1 MSAVDAPPAGRR
13 FGAGPA
19 RPVSGRGPAPA
30 RRTGTTSDL
39 HRRERRWAA
48 AFIAPVVLGF
58 VLFAVLPFCF
68 SLYAAFTNWNGL
80 SAPTF
85 TGLEN
90 FRLMMADDYFWQAL
104 WNTLFLMIGIPIGLS
119 ISLVLAMAMNR
130 RMPGRSVFRVIYYL
144 PVVTS
149 LAAISIL
156 WQWAF
161 NGDFGLI
168 NQGLALIGIDGPNWL
183 QEASTSK
190 PALVLMM
197 VWKGLG
203 FSMLL
208 YLAALQSVPRSLY
221 EAAELDG
228 AGAWGTFRHITFP
241 MLRPVT
247 FFLVVTN
254 IIGGSQVFTE
264 VNIMTPNGGPEFS
277 TATIVW
283 YIWQKG
289 FQNLQLGYA
298 TAMSLAL
305 GLIVFVIT
313 LIQFRLNARNSFSVE

>member
-1 MSAVDAPPAGRR
+1 
-13 FGAGPA
+13 
-19 RPVSGRGPAPA
+19 
-30 RRTGTTSDL
+30 
-39 HRRERRWAA
+39 
-48 AFIAPVVLGF
+48 
-58 VLFAVLPFCF
+58 FAVLPFTF

-161 NGDFGLI
+161 NGDFHLI

-183 QEASTSK
+183 HEAYTSK
-190 PALVLMM
+190 PAPVLMLAWM
-197 VWKGLG
+197 GLG
-203 FSMLL
+203 LPFLP
-208 YLAALQSVPRSLY
+208 YLAALRSVPGSLS
-221 EAAELDG
+221 EADELYG
-228 AGAWGTFRHITFP
+228 AVSWSTFRHITSP
-241 MLRPVT
+241 MVLPVT
-247 FFLVVTN
+247 FFRVYTN
-254 IIGGSQVFTE
+254 
-264 VNIMTPNGGPEFS
+264 
-277 TATIVW
+277 
-283 YIWQKG
+283 
-289 FQNLQLGYA
+289 
-298 TAMSLAL
+298 
-305 GLIVFVIT
+305 
-313 LIQFRLNARNSFSVE
+313 

>member
-1 MSAVDAPPAGRR
+1 MRTIETTAPPARR
-13 FGAGPA
+13 
-19 RPVSGRGPAPA
+19 PAPPPPEPF
-30 RRTGTTSDL
+30 RRTRGTTSAL
-39 HRRERRWAA
+39 HRSERRWAA
-48 AFIAPVVLGF
+48 AFIAPLTIGF
-58 VLFAVLPFCF
+58 VLFAALPLLF
-68 SLYAAFTNWNGL
+68 SLYTAFTNWNGL

-85 TGLEN
+85 TGLDN
-90 FRLMMADDYFWQAL
+90 FRLMMADNYFWQSL
-104 WNTLFLMIGIPIGLS
+104 WNTFFLMIGVPIGLV
-119 ISLVLAMAMNR
+119 ISLALAMAMNR
-130 RMPGRSVFRVIYYL
+130 RMPGRSLFRVIYYL

-156 WQWAF
+156 WQWAL

-183 QEASTSK
+183 MDASTSK
-190 PALVLMM
+190 PALVMMM

-221 EAAELDG
+221 EATELDG
-228 AGAWGTFRHITFP
+228 AGQWSTFRHITFP

-254 IIGGSQVFTE
+254 IIGSSQVFTE
-264 VNIMTPNGGPEFS
+264 INIMTPNGGPEFS

-298 TAMSLAL
+298 TAMSLML
-305 GLIVFVIT
+305 GIIIFVIT
-313 LIQFRLNARNSFSVE
+313 FIQFRMNARKSFSVE

>member
-1 MSAVDAPPAGRR
+1 M
-13 FGAGPA
+13 
-19 RPVSGRGPAPA
+19 
-30 RRTGTTSDL
+30 
-39 HRRERRWAA
+39 
-48 AFIAPVVLGF
+48 
-58 VLFAVLPFCF
+58 
-68 SLYAAFTNWNGL
+68 
-80 SAPTF
+80 
-85 TGLEN
+85 
-90 FRLMMADDYFWQAL
+90 
-104 WNTLFLMIGIPIGLS
+104 
-119 ISLVLAMAMNR
+119 
-130 RMPGRSVFRVIYYL
+130 
-144 PVVTS
+144 VTS

-156 WQWAF
+156 WQWAL

-183 QEASTSK
+183 NEASTSK

-197 VWKGLG
+197 VWKGIG

-228 AGAWGTFRHITFP
+228 AGSWTIFRRITFP

-264 VNIMTPNGGPEFS
+264 VNIMTPPTGGPEFS

-289 FQNLQLGYA
+289 FQNLQLGGYA
-298 TAMSLAL
+298 TAMSLVL
-305 GLIVFVIT
+305 GLVIFVIT

>member
-1 MSAVDAPPAGRR
+1 MSTIATTAPEASRSAPPSP
-13 FGAGPA
+13 GP
-19 RPVSGRGPAPA
+19 V
-30 RRTGTTSDL
+30 RRTRGTTSDL
-39 HRRERRWAA
+39 HRSERRWAA
-48 AFIAPVVLGF
+48 VFIAPLTIGF
-58 VLFAVLPFCF
+58 VLFAVLPLLF
-68 SLYAAFTNWNGL
+68 SLYTAFTNWNGL
-80 SAPTF
+80 STPTF
-85 TGLEN
+85 TGLDN
-90 FRLMMADDYFWQAL
+90 FRLMMADNYFWQSL
-104 WNTLFLMIGIPIGLS
+104 WNTFFLMLAIPIGLA

-130 RMPGRSVFRVIYYL
+130 RMPGRSLFRVIYYL

-156 WQWAF
+156 WQWAL

-183 QEASTSK
+183 MDAATSK
-190 PALVLMM
+190 PALVMM
-197 VWKGLG
+197 LVWKGLG

-228 AGAWGTFRHITFP
+228 AGQWSTFAHITFP

-264 VNIMTPNGGPEFS
+264 INIMTPNGGPEFS

-298 TAMSLAL
+298 TAMSLML
-305 GLIVFVIT
+305 GLIIFVIT
-313 LIQFRLNARNSFSVE
+313 FIQFRMNARNSFSVE

>member
-13 FGAGPA
+13 GLGTPRAA
-19 RPVSGRGPAPA
+19 TRRDPAPA
-30 RRTGTTSDL
+30 RRTGTTNSL

-48 AFIAPVVLGF
+48 AFIAPVVIGF
-58 VLFAVLPFCF
+58 VLFAVLPFTF

-183 QEASTSK
+183 HEASTSK
-190 PALVLMM
+190 PALVLM
-197 VWKGLG
+197 
-203 FSMLL
+203 
-208 YLAALQSVPRSLY
+208 RSEERRVGKECRSRWSPY
-221 EAAELDG
+221 
-228 AGAWGTFRHITFP
+228 H
-241 MLRPVT
+241 
-247 FFLVVTN
+247 
-254 IIGGSQVFTE
+254 
-264 VNIMTPNGGPEFS
+264 
-277 TATIVW
+277 
-283 YIWQKG
+283 
-289 FQNLQLGYA
+289 
-298 TAMSLAL
+298 
-305 GLIVFVIT
+305 
-313 LIQFRLNARNSFSVE
+313 

>member
-1 MSAVDAPPAGRR
+1 MSMLRTEEPRT
-13 FGAGPA
+13 GP
-19 RPVSGRGPAPA
+19 SLTPAPSPA
-30 RRTGTTSDL
+30 SAGGTSMAL
-39 HRRERRWAA
+39 HRSERRWAA
-48 AFIAPVVLGF
+48 LFITPVTLGF
-58 VLFAVLPFCF
+58 ALFAVLPFLF
-68 SLYAAFTNWNGL
+68 SLYTAFTNWNGL
-80 SAPTF
+80 SSPTF

-90 FRLMMADDYFWQAL
+90 FRLMMADGYFWQSL
-104 WNTLFLMIGIPIGLS
+104 WNTFFLMIGIPIGLS

-130 RMPGRSVFRVIYYL
+130 RMPGRSLFRVIYYL

-156 WQWAF
+156 RQWAS

-183 QEASTSK
+183 MDASTSK

-208 YLAALQSVPRSLY
+208 YLAALQSVPRTLY

-228 AGAWGTFRHITFP
+228 AGSLSSFRHITLP

-313 LIQFRLNARNSFSVE
+313 LVQFRMNARTSFSVE

>member
-1 MSAVDAPPAGRR
+1 MSMLRTEEPRT
-13 FGAGPA
+13 GP
-19 RPVSGRGPAPA
+19 SLTPAPSPA
-30 RRTGTTSDL
+30 SAGGTSTAL
-39 HRRERRWAA
+39 HRSERRWAA
-48 AFIAPVVLGF
+48 LFITPVTLGF
-58 VLFAVLPFCF
+58 ALFAVLPFLF
-68 SLYAAFTNWNGL
+68 SLYTAFTNWNGL
-80 SAPTF
+80 SSPTF

-90 FRLMMADDYFWQAL
+90 FRLMMADGYFWQSL
-104 WNTLFLMIGIPIGLS
+104 WNTFFLMIGIPIGLS

-130 RMPGRSVFRVIYYL
+130 RMPGRSLFRVIYYL

-183 QEASTSK
+183 MDASTSK

-208 YLAALQSVPRSLY
+208 YLAALQSVPRTLY

-228 AGAWGTFRHITFP
+228 AGSLSSFRHITLP

-298 TAMSLAL
+298 TAMSLA
-305 GLIVFVIT
+305 
-313 LIQFRLNARNSFSVE
+313 

>member
-1 MSAVDAPPAGRR
+1 MSTLETQVPRTR
-13 FGAGPA
+13 
-19 RPVSGRGPAPA
+19 RPVPTGPAPVG
-30 RRTGTTSDL
+30 RRGGTTTAL
-39 HRRERRWAA
+39 HRSERRWAA
-48 AFIAPVVLGF
+48 LFITPVTLGF
-58 VLFAVLPFCF
+58 ALFAVLPFVF
-68 SLYAAFTNWNGL
+68 SLYTAFTNWNGL

-90 FRLMMADDYFWQAL
+90 IRLMMADGYFWQSL

-119 ISLVLAMAMNR
+119 ISLVLALAMNR
-130 RMPGRSVFRVIYYL
+130 RMAGRSLFRVIYYL

-149 LAAISIL
+149 LAAVSIL

-168 NQGLALIGIDGPNWL
+168 NQGLAIVGIEGPNWL
-183 QEASTSK
+183 MEAATSK

-228 AGAWGTFRHITFP
+228 AGSLSTFRHITLP

-298 TAMSLAL
+298 TAMSLVL
-305 GLIVFVIT
+305 GLLVFVIT
-313 LIQFRLNARNSFSVE
+313 LIQFRMNARTSFSVE